1 MLQPLTYRSHGTILN
16 ALHAAQ
22 LKGKSM
28 LAKAYSATPRGVG
41 ALFVTVEVDRVRAMR
56 PSVTVV
62 GLPDTAVREA
72 RDRIF
77 SAIRHLGRRA
87 EPANVVINLAPAD
100 EKKEGAALDLPMA
113 MAYLAS
119 TGDVPSEA
127 LENRLLVGELSLEGR
142 LQPVRGVLPIVI
154 AARARGV
161 SEVIIPA
168 ANAREGRAVS
178 GIQVISA
185 VSLIEVVRYL
195 RDGSAPGETQLAD
208 DDRDNSVL
216 PLEFDLADVI
226 GQEQARRALEVAAAG
241 AHHLLFIGPPGS
253 GKSMLAR
260 RLPGILPKLTAEE
273 SLDTTCVYSVST
285 RVPRPAGLLVWRP
298 FRAPHHTISAAA
310 LIGGGSTPQPGE
322 VSLAH
327 HGVLFLDELTEFRRD
342 VLEGLRQPLEDRM
355 VTVSRARSSLSFP
368 ASFQMVAA
376 ANPCPCGYLGD
387 RRRDCTCTPASIHRY
402 SSRLSGPLLD
412 RIDLQIMVPAVR
424 WQELA
429 ADHRGEASEQV
440 AERVRRA
447 RDVQKARFESAGIH
461 TNGEM
466 GSDAIRQWAQP
477 DRDGRRLLERAS
489 RALGLSARAFHRILR
504 VARTIADLSGDEQIS
519 APHIAEAIAYRCLD
533 RAPAAPAPR
542 SIGGWDG

>member
-1 MLQPLTYRSHGTILN
+1 
-16 ALHAAQ
+16 
-22 LKGKSM
+22 M

-41 ALFVTVEVDRVRAMR
+41 ALFVTVEVDRIRAQR

-77 SAIRHLGRRA
+77 AAVRHLGRRS

-113 MAYLAS
+113 MAFLAS
-119 TGDVPSEA
+119 AGHVPAEI
-127 LENRLLVGELSLEGR
+127 LEGRLLIGELSLEGR
-142 LQPVRGVLPIVI
+142 LQPVRGVLPIVL
-154 AARARGV
+154 AARDRGV
-161 SEVIIPA
+161 AEVIVPE
-168 ANAREGRAVS
+168 ANAREGGAVS
-178 GIQVISA
+178 GIRVVPA
-185 VSLIEVVRYL
+185 ASLIQVVRYL
-195 RDGSAPGETQLAD
+195 RDGTAPNLLHVATDGRGRAA
-208 DDRDNSVL
+208 SSG
-216 PLEFDLADVI
+216 PLDLADVI

-285 RVPRPAGLLVWRP
+285 RVPRPAGLLEWRP
-298 FRAPHHTISAAA
+298 FRSPHHTISAAA

-327 HGVLFLDELTEFRRD
+327 HGVLFLDEFTEFRRD
-342 VLEGLRQPLEDRM
+342 VLEGLRQPLEDRA
-355 VTVSRARSSLSFP
+355 VTVARARSSLCFP
-368 ASFQMVAA
+368 ASFQLVAA

-387 RRRDCTCTPASIHRY
+387 PRRECSCTPAAIHRY

-412 RIDLQIMVPAVR
+412 RIDLQIMVPAVK

-429 ADHRGEASEQV
+429 ADRRGESSRVV
-440 AERVRRA
+440 AERVRRT
-447 RDVQKARFESAGIH
+447 RDVQETRFRSAAIR

-477 DRDGRRLLERAS
+477 DKDGKRLLEHAS
-489 RALGLSARAFHRILR
+489 RVLGLSARAFHRILR
-504 VARTIADLSGDEQIS
+504 VARTIADLSDDEQIG

-533 RAPAAPAPR
+533 RSPTAPASR
-542 SIGGWDG
+542 SIGSWDD